1 MMTIANQIEEN
12 MTENLG
18 KIFSI
23 HDFYHLGTKNTV
35 KSALYRLHEENKIV
49 RLIDGLYTK
58 PKYSQILKEYIY
70 PDVGV
75 VADKLA
81 EKFSWTIAPAGET
94 ALNYTGLSTQVPNEY
109 IYITDGAYREYMY
122 RGKKIVFKRT
132 TNRHITTY
140 SKELS
145 ILIQALKALGKNKIG
160 DNEIQKLAIFA
171 KSVKEDLKKDIVKIP
186 FWMQEIF
193 TKIQELYHE

>member
-35 KSALYRLHEENKIV
+35 KSALYRLYEENKIV
-49 RLIDGLYTK
+49 RLIDGLYK

-70 PDVGV
+70 PDVSV

-81 EKFSWTIAPAGET
+81 EKFSWTIAPTGET

-145 ILIQALKALGKNKIG
+145 ILIQALKALGKDKVG

-171 KSVKEDLKKDIVKIP
+171 KCVKEDLKKDIVKIP
-186 FWMQEIF
+186 FWMQEVF